1 MKLILDFFPV
11 VLFFAVYKYTG
22 DLITA
27 TLFLIPATVV
37 QVAVGYVMSK
47 KVEPMP
53 LVTLALVVVLGGAT
67 VYLNDPVFIKW
78 KPTLVNGLFALA
90 FLASE
95 FVFGGKTVVQ
105 RLMGSA
111 VQLNAAQWRLLNRAW
126 IAFFMASGIINLWV
140 AYSFS
145 EDTWVNFKL
154 FGMLGLTLVFVLLQ
168 GLWMARVAQSSDKDS

>member
-22 DLITA
+22 DLIIA
-27 TLFLIPATVV
+27 TLFLIPATVI
-37 QVAVGYVMSK
+37 QVAIGYVMTR

-53 LVTLALVVVLGGAT
+53 LVTLALVVILGGAT

-78 KPTLVNGLFALA
+78 KPTLVNGLFAIAFFASA
-90 FLASE
+90 FL
-95 FVFGGKTVVQ
+95 FGGKTIVQ

-111 VQLNAAQWRLLNRAW
+111 VALNNDQWRALNNAW
-126 IAFFMASGIINLWV
+126 IVFFVASGIINLWV
-140 AYSFS
+140 AYTFS

-154 FGMLGLTLVFVLLQ
+154 FGMLGLTLVFVVLQ
-168 GLWMARVAQSSDKDS
+168 GLWMSRVAQPSDKED

>member
-1 MKLILDFFPV
+1 MKLILDFLPV

-22 DLITA
+22 DLIIA
-27 TLFLIPATVV
+27 TLVLIPATII
-37 QVAVGYVMSK
+37 QVIIGYLRDR

-53 LVTLALVVVLGGAT
+53 LVTLALVVILGGAT

-95 FVFGGKTVVQ
+95 FVFGGKTVVE

-111 VQLNAAQWRLLNRAW
+111 VTLTQAQWTRLNRAW
-126 IAFFMASGIINLWV
+126 IGFFVFSGVVNLWV
-140 AYSFS
+140 AYQFS
-145 EDTWVNFKL
+145 ENTWVNFKL
-154 FGMLGLTLVFVLLQ
+154 FGMLGLTLIFVLLQ
-168 GLWMARVAQSSDKDS
+168 GLWMTRVAPSSTKED